1 MRFRKIPLA
10 TCGRE
15 WRGGRETGRR
25 LWTESGEDDG
35 GQTRAL
41 QQQWGDLELESLGPG
56 CLSGEG
62 RGRKNPMTSQIWPGT
77 PQLDSAA
84 LDQNTTLWEDG
95 RSRHSFSRT
104 TRHRRPREAPQ
115 QEPHPG
121 SLLWRTHP
129 NPPTPAST
137 TGKKALTSSRQ
148 GVASWGLQVWVMPEG
163 QA

>member
-41 QQQWGDLELESLGPG
+41 QQQWGDLELEPLGPG

-62 RGRKNPMTSQIWPGT
+62 RGRKNPMTSQDMAWDLSWIVQPLT
-77 PQLDSAA
+77 RIQHC
-84 LDQNTTLWEDG
+84 G
-95 RSRHSFSRT
+95 RMGGVRHSFSRT
-104 TRHRRPREAPQ
+104 TKHRRPLEAPQ

-121 SLLWRTHP
+121 SLFWRTHP
-129 NPPTPAST
+129 NPPST

>member
-77 PQLDSAA
+77 AQLDSAA

-95 RSRHSFSRT
+95 RSPALPPYRQTQTS
-104 TRHRRPREAPQ
+104 TRGTPAGTSPRVPF
-115 QEPHPG
+115 
-121 SLLWRTHP
+121 WRTHP
-129 NPPTPAST
+129 NPPST
-137 TGKKALTSSRQ
+137 KGKKVLTSSRQ

>member
-41 QQQWGDLELESLGPG
+41 QQQWGDLELESLRPG

-62 RGRKNPMTSQIWPGT
+62 RGRKNPTLPSSGLG

-84 LDQNTTLWEDG
+84 LDQNTTTLWEDG
-95 RSRHSFSRT
+95 RSVGLLPYNQTQTS
-104 TRHRRPREAPQ
+104 TRGTPAGTSPRVPFLEN
-115 QEPHPG
+115 
-121 SLLWRTHP
+121 S
-129 NPPTPAST
+129 PPTPSP
-137 TGKKALTSSRQ
+137 Q
-148 GVASWGLQVWVMPEG
+148 
-163 QA
+163 QARKHSPPLARGWLLGACRFG

>member
-15 WRGGRETGRR
+15 WRGGGETGRR

-95 RSRHSFSRT
+95 RSPALLLPYRQTQTS
-104 TRHRRPREAPQ
+104 TR
-115 QEPHPG
+115 G
-121 SLLWRTHP
+121 
-129 NPPTPAST
+129 TPAGPSPRVPFLENSPQPPFH
-137 TGKKALTSSRQ
+137 KRQ
-148 GVASWGLQVWVMPEG
+148 ENTHLLSPGGGFLGLAG
-163 QA
+163 LGNA